1 MKKKNFYK
9 DLFLTTSF
17 FISWSVLVLVFVFS
31 FLFPALNFICVGL
44 ALFLGLIS
52 LLDFA
57 LLFLTKNEVSVQRE
71 VNNLLSNGDP
81 NQVKVQVKSS
91 FRIALFIQLVDELP
105 IQFQERDFSIR
116 RILKPMEKTEFL
128 YSLTP
133 NERGEYHFGNSHV
146 FLRTRISFIE
156 RRCTALNEQ
165 TVKVY
170 PSFIQLKHLQ
180 LKGIPEMQAF
190 SKGQRRFKRG
200 SSTEF
205 DHVKEYNRGDDYRLI
220 NWKASARKN
229 DLMINA
235 YMDEKSQ
242 QIYCILDKGRLM
254 KMPFNK
260 LSLLDYAINA
270 SLMFSYVAL
279 AKEDK
284 VGLITFAEKM
294 DDVLP
299 SNKSSKHF
307 QRIIDV
313 LYRQKTQYL
322 ESNFAEL
329 SSFVRKKIGQRS
341 LLMLFT
347 NFETYISFERQLP
360 YLKQMNERHLLCV
373 VIFENTEIA
382 RLHETKGDSLE
393 DIYIKT
399 IADKMKYEKRMML
412 MELRKYGMIALH
424 CDPLKLSVQSV
435 NKYLELKAKNFL

>member
-1 MKKKNFYK
+1 MKKKHYYK

-17 FISWSVLVLVFVFS
+17 FVSWSILVLLYVFS
-31 FLFPALNFICVGL
+31 ILFPALHVIVL
-44 ALFLGLIS
+44 SYATFLGFITFLDVS
-52 LLDFA
+52 LLF
-57 LLFLTKNEVSVQRE
+57 FTKNGVTLQRE
-71 VNNLLSNGDP
+71 INNLLSNGDP
-81 NQVKVQVKSS
+81 NQVKIIVKSS
-91 FRIALFIQLVDELP
+91 FRIALFAQLIDELP

-116 RILKPMEKTEFL
+116 RILKPKDEEEIL
-128 YSLTP
+128 YTLTP
-133 NERGEYHFGNSHV
+133 KQRGEYHFGVTHIFVRS
-146 FLRTRISFIE
+146 RISFIE
-156 RRCTALNEQ
+156 RRFSAMNTQ
-165 TVKVY
+165 VVKVY

-229 DLMINA
+229 ELMINA

-294 DDVLP
+294 GDILP
-299 SNKSSKHF
+299 SNKSRKHF
-307 QRIIDV
+307 QQIIDL

-322 ESNFAEL
+322 ESNFSEL
-329 SSFVRKKIGQRS
+329 TSFVRRKIGQRS

-360 YLKQMNERHLLCV
+360 YLKQMNEKHLLCV
-373 VIFENTEIA
+373 ILFENTEIA
-382 RLHETKGDSLE
+382 SLHETRGDSLE

-412 MELRKYGMIALH
+412 VELRKYGIVALH
-424 CDPLKLSVQSV
+424 CDPAELSVQAI